1 MTTIEKISAGLPSRA
16 DWAMSA
22 LLVIAKLYRG
32 ERVHRYSGAH
42 FDGRKRTLHYTAGIA
57 QAELVLS
64 RAGIATI
71 EGNDAPRGGVLGSYI
86 ALPRGNSRIE
96 AQIMELHNELHIK
109 KYGRPAFGGT
119 SV

>member
-1 MTTIEKISAGLPSRA
+1 MTTIEKIAAGLPSRP
-16 DWAMSA
+16 DWAMAA
-22 LLVIAKLYRG
+22 LLIIAKLYRG

-42 FDGRKRTLHYTAGIA
+42 FDGRKRKLHDTAGFN

-64 RAGIATI
+64 RAGIETV

-86 ALPRGNSRIE
+86 ALPRGNARIE
-96 AQIMELHNELHIK
+96 AQIMALHNELHVR

-119 SV
+119 SD

>member
-1 MTTIEKISAGLPSRA
+1 MAVIEKISAGLPSRA

-64 RAGIATI
+64 RAGIETV
-71 EGNDAPRGGVLGSYI
+71 EGNDAPRGGILGSYI
-86 ALPRGNSRIE
+86 ELPRGNSRIE
-96 AQIMELHNELHIK
+96 AQIMALHNELHLK
-109 KYGRPAFGGT
+109 KYGRPAFDGT